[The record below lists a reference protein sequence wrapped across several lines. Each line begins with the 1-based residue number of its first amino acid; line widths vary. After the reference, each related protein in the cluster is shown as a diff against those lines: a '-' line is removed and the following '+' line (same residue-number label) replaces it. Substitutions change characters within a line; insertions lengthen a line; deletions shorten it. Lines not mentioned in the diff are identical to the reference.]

1 MYAMNIDDFERFGK
15 THCHVKLALEIFMP
29 NLILKT
35 KISLLVKRKHLV
47 VRSRLHA
54 LLSGAM
60 RQERKLILISAP
72 AGFGKTTLVLDW
84 LASEDIPAAWYSL
97 DEADS
102 APARFLTY
110 LVTALQ
116 TLISGVGD
124 GVFAALQSSQTVSP
138 NDLLTTLLNELNS
151 TEDDFIL
158 VLDDLHAVNS
168 HAMDELLS
176 FLVEHMP
183 QSMHLVITTRE
194 DPALP
199 LARLRARNQLT
210 EIRAADLRF
219 SEAEAAEFL
228 NQVMG
233 LHLSAEEIAVL
244 DKRTE
249 GWVAGLQLAALSM
262 QGKADTSAFIRSF
275 SGANQFV
282 LDYLLEEVLHKQTEA
297 MQGFLLRTSML
308 NRLSG
313 SLCDA
318 LVLGENIS
326 SQGILETLEH
336 DNLFVIPLDDERR
349 WYRYHHLFGDLLRQ
363 RLNQKHS
370 KEEVASMHVRASEWF
385 EREGEI
391 GEAFQHAMSA
401 ADFERA
407 ARLLESNWLTMDEN
421 FQTGTWLGWANHLPL
436 SVRRLRPVL
445 LTQMGWSHMD
455 VGNAEASESCLREA
469 EASLKNPRE
478 TLVIIETEQFRTL
491 PARIAFAR
499 AYNAQTQN
507 RFADAVKY
515 VEMALDIIPHND
527 QYMQAQASSILG
539 TTYWA
544 IGELDKAYGLMSG
557 WVDAAQ
563 KAGNFVFAIAASFG
577 KADILITQGRLRDAM
592 QVYQTALSLAAEHEA
607 EQHTAHHHLGLGWLH
622 HEMGEDES
630 AAHHLQKA
638 FELGR
643 HTTIV
648 DWAYRKSLAQAQLKE
663 SESDYDAALEFL
675 DEAARAYVRTPIPN
689 LRPVEA
695 MKAKIYLKQN
705 RLDKAQ
711 AWAAKNGLSLHDA
724 PDYLHEFERLILVKI
739 ALAEYQH
746 DQNEQHI
753 LDVLKSLD
761 AHLKLA
767 QKQNRLQSQIE
778 ILILLAFAYH
788 ARGESA
794 QVLPMLEQA
803 LKLAKPEGYFRFFVN
818 EGEAMRFLIVDLQ
831 LMIEKTAK
839 PLSGYIERLLAAF
852 SQLVQAQNPKSKIV
866 NPNSEIIEPLSER
879 ELEVLH
885 LIAQGL
891 SNQEITQKL
900 FVALSTV
907 KGHNLRIFAKLQA
920 KSRTEAVARARELGL
935 I

>member
-1 MYAMNIDDFERFGK
+1 
-15 THCHVKLALEIFMP
+15 MP

-35 KISLLVKRKHLV
+35 KISLPVKRNYLV

-60 RQERKLILISAP
+60 RQERKLILISAS

-102 APARFLTY
+102 DPARFLTY

-124 GVFAALQSSQTVSP
+124 GVLAALQSSQPISTSDV
-138 NDLLTTLLNELNS
+138 LLNLLNELSS
-151 TEDDFIL
+151 TEDALLL
-158 VLDDLHAVNS
+158 VLDDYHAVDS
-168 HAMDELLS
+168 PAVDELLV

-199 LARLRARNQLT
+199 LALLRAENRLT

-233 LHLSAEEIAVL
+233 LHLSAEDVAALE
-244 DKRTE
+244 KRTE

-262 QGKADTSAFIRSF
+262 QGKADTTEFIRSF

-282 LDYLLEEVLHKQTEA
+282 LDYLLEEVLHKQPETV
-297 MQGFLLRTSML
+297 QGFLLHTSIL
-308 NRLSG
+308 NRLSS
-313 SLCDA
+313 SLCVA
-318 LVLGENIS
+318 LLQNTNS
-326 SQGILETLEH
+326 SAQETLETLEH
-336 DNLFVIPLDDERR
+336 DNLFVIPLDNERR
-349 WYRYHHLFGDLLRQ
+349 WYRYHHLFRDLLRQ
-363 RLNQKHS
+363 RLSQKYS
-370 KEEVASMHVRASEWF
+370 KEEIAQLHIRASEWF
-385 EREGEI
+385 EQHGEI
-391 GEAFQHAMSA
+391 GEAFKHAISA
-401 ADFERA
+401 ADFNRA
-407 ARLLESNWLTMDEN
+407 ARLLEISWQAMDES
-421 FQTGTWLGWANHLPL
+421 FQTGTWLGWVNPLPL

-445 LTQMGWSHMD
+445 LTQVGWAYMD
-455 VGNAEASESCLREA
+455 AGNAEASESSLRDA
-469 EASLKNPRE
+469 ENSLKRPLE
-478 TLVIIETEQFRTL
+478 ELVIVEAEQFRTL

-507 RFADAVKY
+507 RFDDVVRY
-515 VEMALDIIPHND
+515 VETALDIIPHED
-527 QYMQAQASSILG
+527 QYMQAQASSILS

-544 IGELDKAYGLMSG
+544 SGELDKSFELMSN
-557 WVDAAQ
+557 WVNAAQ
-563 KAGNFVFAIAASFG
+563 QAGNIVFAVAASFG

-592 QVYQTALSLAAEHEA
+592 QVYQTALSLAAEHGA
-607 EQHTAHHHLGLGWLH
+607 EQHTAHHHLGLGLLH
-622 HEMGEDES
+622 HEMGEDEP

-643 HTTIV
+643 QTTIV
-648 DWAYRKSLAQAQLKE
+648 EWMYRKSLAQAYLKE
-663 SESDYDAALEFL
+663 SEGDLRSALEMLNDAQRF
-675 DEAARAYVRTPIPN
+675 YVRTPIPN

-695 MKAKIYLKQN
+695 MQARIHIKQN
-705 RLDKAQ
+705 HLNKAQ
-711 AWAAKNGLSLHDA
+711 AWAHQSGLSLQDK
-724 PDYLHEFERLILVKI
+724 PIFLNEFGYLTFARIM
-739 ALAEYQH
+739 LAENQSDQH
-746 DQNEQHI
+746 FQTMLQMLES
-753 LDVLKSLD
+753 LLKQAES
-761 AHLKLA
+761 
-767 QKQNRLQSQIE
+767 QNRLRSRID
-778 ILILLAFAYH
+778 ILITQALAF
-788 ARGESA
+788 SA
-794 QVLPMLEQA
+794 KDSAKALAALEQA
-803 LKLAKPEGYFRFFVN
+803 LTLAEPEGYLRLFVD
-818 EGEAMRFLIVDLQ
+818 EGKPMAELLSKFKSSRLQQYANRILAALTPSIHPSSFSIQPLID
-831 LMIEKTAK
+831 
-839 PLSGYIERLLAAF
+839 PLSD
-852 SQLVQAQNPKSKIV
+852 
-866 NPNSEIIEPLSER
+866 R
-879 ELEVLH
+879 ELEVLR

-900 FVALSTV
+900 VVALSTV